1 MGKETRPNTNMGL
14 DQWAIAHKN
23 VNILGHLTQVRR
35 EIACW
40 RKHNRLQGWAESVY
54 NRQGGTESFNFVPVD
69 LTLDDIF
76 ALESAV
82 KCGSL
87 PETKG
92 FFFGNDSYS
101 DMNHYFEFIYEKD
114 KQFCLEAKQLIRD
127 GWQIF
132 YNSWW

>member
-1 MGKETRPNTNMGL
+1 MGL

-23 VNILGHLTQVRR
+23 VNILGHLTQVSR

-54 NRQGGTESFNFVPVD
+54 NRQGGKKEFNCVPVD
-69 LTLDDIF
+69 LTLDDVI